1 MAKPQD
7 LQEFNSMS
15 TGTEDIYP
23 GLYEQD
29 DDLADMELP
38 SDQVINDF
46 GEQDLGSDG
55 AVEFT
60 DSYDQDPMEGEP
72 EGAIKDTMPPE
83 DNDDAA
89 SEDVD
94 DTDVAETEDKAEVEE
109 PETEE
114 ETVEEE
120 ASKAG
125 KPDTVPT
132 ARLDK
137 EVSRRKQL
145 AEKADRL
152 EQRVKELEDQG
163 GQVNVDLAE
172 DIKTYQDA
180 LLDGDTQKSG
190 EMLSALIT
198 KAVQAGATSVLANL
212 DTRVQAAA
220 ARSNQTMTVDEVVAE
235 ISNTYE
241 VFNTQSE
248 NFDAGLTARANGLA
262 QGYVHEGYD
271 PATALEK
278 AAEDAIRLYRPEL
291 IVIDNPAPSKKE
303 IVQRQRREDAVQKRV
318 ETTNRQPPKLDTSSA
333 GAEDAFVDPMSLSDK
348 EFKAL
353 SERELA
359 RARGDYL

>member
-1 MAKPQD
+1 MAQPQD
-7 LQEFNSMS
+7 LQEFNNMS

-29 DDLADMELP
+29 DDLADMDLP
-38 SDQVINDF
+38 SDQVVNDF

-72 EGAIKDTMPPE
+72 EGSIKDTMPPE
-83 DNDDAA
+83 DSEDAP

-94 DTDVAETEDKAEVEE
+94 DTDVAETEAEAETEVEE
-109 PETEE
+109 SEAEEVET
-114 ETVEEE
+114 
-120 ASKAG
+120 SD
-125 KPDTVPT
+125 KPDVVPT

-137 EVSRRKQL
+137 EVRRRKAEAERAAELEKRL
-145 AEKADRL
+145 AEL
-152 EQRVKELEDQG
+152 EGEG
-163 GQVNVDLAE
+163 GQVEIDLAN
-172 DIKTYQDA
+172 DIKAFQDS
-180 LLDGDTQKSG
+180 LLDGDTENSG
-190 EMLSALIT
+190 QLLNSLIT

-220 ARSNQTMTVDEVVAE
+220 ARSSQTMTVDEVVAE
-235 ISNTYE
+235 ISSTYE

-271 PATALEK
+271 PATALER
-278 AAEDAIRLYRPEL
+278 AAEDAIRMYRPDL
-291 IVIDNPAPSKKE
+291 IQVAPASGPSKKE
-303 IVQRQRREDAVQKRV
+303 VVQRQRREDAVQKRV

-333 GAEDAFVDPMSLSDK
+333 GAQDNFVDPMSLSDK